1 MDKTSGTIAGIFITV
16 FTLFAITVFLF
27 LPFAVIWAANTLF
40 GTTIQYTVWT
50 WLAALVI
57 LSTARAIVIN
67 NGRFYIA

>member
-27 LPFAVIWAANTLF
+27 LPFAVIWATNTLF

-57 LSTARAIVIN
+57 LSTARAIVIK
-67 NGRFYIA
+67 